1 MKNIPH
7 VRKLARAQWFRYMD
21 GAYFVTICTK
31 NRVHYFG
38 KINHAEMHLSA
49 IGKFAQDQ
57 IHHTAAIRDGDVSIP
72 QYTVMPNHIHMMV
85 VIHRRRDALNAS
97 LEPNAERTRNARTNN
112 ERTNNGR
119 TQNGRT
125 RCVPTTISPQ
135 WRRFGPQSGNLPS
148 VIRGIKSSVTKFA
161 NDNHIAFAWQSRY
174 HDHIIR
180 NAYEWDRISR
190 YIKNNPAQWDN
201 DRFRT

>member
-1 MKNIPH
+1 MSKGPSAQVTPSSKSESWSPQQQADLFSLSSINIILRCKNSH
-7 VRKLARAQWFRYMD
+7 RLRH
-21 GAYFVTICTK
+21 FVSQVCFSPPKKI
-31 NRVHYFG
+31 G

-49 IGKFAQDQ
+49 IRKFAQDQ

-97 LEPNAERTRNARTNN
+97 LEPNAERTNNGRTNNGHTQNGRTNN

-119 TQNGRT
+119 TNNGRTNNGRT

-135 WRRFGPQSGNLPS
+135 WQRFGPQSGNLPS
-148 VIRGIKSSVTKFA
+148 VIRGIGG
-161 NDNHIAFAWQSRY
+161 N
-174 HDHIIR
+174 
-180 NAYEWDRISR
+180 
-190 YIKNNPAQWDN
+190 QWEN
-201 DRFRT
+201 DRFHI

>member
-1 MKNIPH
+1 
-7 VRKLARAQWFRYMD
+7 
-21 GAYFVTICTK
+21 
-31 NRVHYFG
+31 
-38 KINHAEMHLSA
+38 MHLSA

-97 LEPNAERTRNARTNN
+97 LEPNAERTNNGRTNNGRAWNGRTNN
-112 ERTNNGR
+112 ER

-135 WRRFGPQSGNLPS
+135 WRRFGPQTGNLPS
-148 VIRGIKSSVTKFA
+148 KKMGVPDGAPPKRSIFLFPTLISLYK
-161 NDNHIAFAWQSRY
+161 HAFAINVIFNWIS
-174 HDHIIR
+174 
-180 NAYEWDRISR
+180 DRIDVNHLFF
-190 YIKNNPAQWDN
+190 K
-201 DRFRT
+201 

>member
-7 VRKLARAQWFRYMD
+7 ERKLARAQWFRYMD

-31 NRVHYFG
+31 DRVHYFG

-97 LEPNAERTRNARTNN
+97 LEPNAERTNNGRAWNGHTNN
-112 ERTNNGR
+112 ERTQNGRTNNGR
-119 TQNGRT
+119 TINGRTINGRT
-125 RCVPTTISPQ
+125 RCVPTTISTQ
-135 WRRFGPQSGNLPS
+135 WRRFGPQTGNLPS
-148 VIRGIKSSVTKFA
+148 KKWGA
-161 NDNHIAFAWQSRY
+161 NDGPPP
-174 HDHIIR
+174 R
-180 NAYEWDRISR
+180 NVQYFFF
-190 YIKNNPAQWDN
+190 QH
-201 DRFRT
+201 

>member
-7 VRKLARAQWFRYMD
+7 ERKLARAQWFRYMD

-31 NRVHYFG
+31 DRVHYFG

-85 VIHRRRDALNAS
+85 VIHRRWDALNAS
-97 LEPNAERTRNARTNN
+97 LEPNAERT
-112 ERTNNGR
+112 NNGR
-119 TQNGRT
+119 TNNGRT

-135 WRRFGPQSGNLPS
+135 WQRFGPQSGNLPS

-161 NDNHIAFAWQSRY
+161 NDNHIPFAWQSRY

-201 DRFRT
+201 DRFHT

>member
-7 VRKLARAQWFRYMD
+7 ERKLARAQWFRYMD

-57 IHHTAAIRDGDVSIP
+57 IRHTATIRDGDVSIP
-72 QYTVMPNHIHMMV
+72 QYTVMPNHIHMII
-85 VIHRRRDALNAS
+85 VIRRRRDALNAS
-97 LEPNAERTRNARTNN
+97 LEPNAERT
-112 ERTNNGR
+112 NNGR
-119 TQNGRT
+119 TNNGRT

-135 WRRFGPQSGNLPS
+135 WQRFGPQSGNLPS

-161 NDNHIAFAWQSRY
+161 NDNHIPFAWQSRY

-201 DRFRT
+201 DRFHT